1 MTEEKLK
8 VFLMNV
14 LGSEYAGLPKQM
26 MYWERRE
33 DCHNLAISAMM
44 TKTEFP
50 ECKQYLH
57 LAHNNTLTSS
67 GKFAKVRPL
76 FKAMNEQC
84 ILNYPPTQHVSVDE
98 LWFFT
103 LENMEQNSTHMV
115 HP

>member
-26 MYWERRE
+26 MYWERQE

-57 LAHNNTLTSS
+57 LAHITLLLVQVNLR
-67 GKFAKVRPL
+67 KCDRYLKL
-76 FKAMNEQC
+76 
-84 ILNYPPTQHVSVDE
+84 
-98 LWFFT
+98 
-103 LENMEQNSTHMV
+103 
-115 HP
+115 